1 MSYKFFNRDIYEPY
15 SYLLL
20 SVFHKN
26 IDNCASYYKGEDGEY
41 ITSIT
46 TGERFYN
53 LYDFIYSIKGLGI
66 INENID
72 CYFYDETTFSWI
84 PIYYL

>member
-1 MSYKFFNRDIYEPY
+1 MSYKFFNKNIYEPH

-26 IDNCASYYKGEDGEY
+26 IDNCASYYNGEDGEY
-41 ITSIT
+41 ITSIA
-46 TGERFYN
+46 TGEKFFN
-53 LYDFIYSIKGLGI
+53 LYDFIYSIKGLEI

-72 CYFYDETTFSWI
+72 CSFYDETTESWF
-84 PIYYL
+84 PISYL

>member
-20 SVFHKN
+20 SVFHNN
-26 IDNCASYYKGEDGEY
+26 INHCGCYYNGTDREY
-41 ITSIT
+41 IISLA
-46 TGERFYN
+46 TGEKFYN
-53 LYDFIYSIKGLGI
+53 LYDFIYSIKGLGF
-66 INENID
+66 INDDVD
-72 CYFYDETTFSWI
+72 CLFYDEIIKQWF